1 MTTMERAR
9 EALDKVLSMI
19 DYTRVDDND
28 DIPDCIKDIIVAL
41 MDYDDALRLMVY
53 QYCTTERSGNE
64 VFDHEFMIAGE
75 TAFSVLG
82 IDQGEEVPVGFDGI
96 PW

>member
-1 MTTMERAR
+1 MTRKKRVYKALRAMPNYTLG
-9 EALDKVLSMI
+9 EDDDTCSIQDILTVLE
-19 DYTRVDDND
+19 
-28 DIPDCIKDIIVAL
+28 
-41 MDYDDALRLMVY
+41 DYDQALRMMVY
-53 QYCTTERSGNE
+53 QYCTTERAGDE